1 MIYKPKLMSI
11 SLNTII
17 SNHSDENVTGATE
30 FLDNGNRS
38 DKDNGKIFYF
48 IPLLTMRLPK

>member
-38 DKDNGKIFYF
+38 DKDNGKIFYL
-48 IPLLTMRLPK
+48 IPLLTMR